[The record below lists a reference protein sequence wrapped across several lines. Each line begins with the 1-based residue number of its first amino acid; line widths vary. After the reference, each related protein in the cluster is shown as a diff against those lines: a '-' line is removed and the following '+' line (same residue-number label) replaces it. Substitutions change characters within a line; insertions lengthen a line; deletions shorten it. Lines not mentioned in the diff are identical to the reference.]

1 MANVSM
7 HKTNTCGELRN
18 NKQIALF
25 LMAPVVFTVETLVAW
40 QDRLIMRDHL
50 RDVDTRL
57 LSDMGISVEE
67 AKNEAIKPFWMN

>member
-7 HKTNTCGELRN
+7 HKTNAFGELRN
-18 NKQIALF
+18 NKQIVLF
-25 LMAPVVFTVETLVAW
+25 LMAPVVFAVETLIAW
-40 QDRLIMRDHL
+40 QDRLTARGRL

-67 AKNEAIKPFWMN
+67 AKSEAAKPFWIN

>member
-1 MANVSM
+1 
-7 HKTNTCGELRN
+7 
-18 NKQIALF
+18 
-25 LMAPVVFTVETLVAW
+25 
-40 QDRLIMRDHL
+40 MRDHL